1 MTSYNNSPVND
12 PKYIDKS
19 IQAKNYPDQ
28 NYQNQHDANI
38 GNFNAIKDYQG
49 QIYKDL
55 DNYAKT
61 GIRSTVNGPPDVSI
75 PTVPASTVD
84 QQMKETGDASMDSKF
99 NQIQV
104 LRSELDGKLRE
115 LYYTETSILSDSKM
129 EFDTAVYSGILWT
142 ILATCTVYYIFVK
155 L

>member
-1 MTSYNNSPVND
+1 MATYNNSPVND
-12 PKYIDKS
+12 PRYIDNS
-19 IQAKNYPDQ
+19 IQATNYPDQ
-28 NYQNQHDANI
+28 NYQAQHDANI

-49 QIYKDL
+49 QVYQGL

-61 GIRSTVNGPPDVSI
+61 GIRSTVNGPPAVSI

-84 QQMKETGDASMDSKF
+84 QQMKKTGDSNIDDKF
-99 NQIQV
+99 NEIQI

-129 EFDTAVYSGILWT
+129 EFDTAIYSGILWT